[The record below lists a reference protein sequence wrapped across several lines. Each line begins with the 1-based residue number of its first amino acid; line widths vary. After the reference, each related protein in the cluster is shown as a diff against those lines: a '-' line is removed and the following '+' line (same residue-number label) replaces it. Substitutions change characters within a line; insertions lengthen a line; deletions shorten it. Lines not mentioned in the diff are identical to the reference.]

1 MATEPSLREVVVIP
15 IPERRGVE
23 TTQSQQPN
31 MIKSFATLAVVA
43 LLGAAVIALPG
54 FAPKVQANEAPALA
68 KADRLAVRAPSSCN
82 TQIWPEFTASCLR
95 NNLSGAILEARLVT
109 ARR

>member
-1 MATEPSLREVVVIP
+1 
-15 IPERRGVE
+15 
-23 TTQSQQPN
+23 

-54 FAPKVQANEAPALA
+54 FAPTVQANEAPVLA
-68 KADRLAVRAPSSCN
+68 KGDRLAVRAPPPSCG
-82 TQIWPEFTASCLR
+82 TQVWPAFTASCLR
-95 NNLSGAILEARLVT
+95 NNVSGTVLEARLVT

>member
-1 MATEPSLREVVVIP
+1 
-15 IPERRGVE
+15 
-23 TTQSQQPN
+23 

-54 FAPKVQANEAPALA
+54 FAPTVQANEVPVLA
-68 KADRLAVRAPSSCN
+68 KGDRLTVRAAVSSCS
-82 TQIWPEFTASCLR
+82 TQVWPDFTSSCLR
-95 NNLSGAILEARLVT
+95 NRVSGPILEARLVS